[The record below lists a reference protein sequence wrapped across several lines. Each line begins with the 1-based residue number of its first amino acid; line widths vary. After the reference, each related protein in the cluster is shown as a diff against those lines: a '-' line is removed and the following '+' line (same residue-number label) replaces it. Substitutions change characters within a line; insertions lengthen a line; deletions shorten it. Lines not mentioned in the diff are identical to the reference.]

1 MTEEGYKEALE
12 LMRDMREQMAT
23 KDDIADLRSKLT
35 DTACS
40 LRSEMRS
47 LCADVAS
54 NIAMVEKRLC
64 DQLERL
70 SNEISDIQ
78 QLVIENRSAIN
89 GRAAAPELEGCMRRL
104 EAHLKS
110 LPEDEDGG

>member
-1 MTEEGYKEALE
+1 MTEEGYKEVLE
-12 LMRDMREQMAT
+12 LLRDMRDQMAGMAT
-23 KDDIADLRSKLT
+23 NDDIADLR
-35 DTACS
+35 CS
-40 LRSEMRS
+40 LQAEVRS
-47 LCADVAS
+47 LRADLAS
-54 NIAMVEKRLC
+54 NIAMIEKSSSN
-64 DQLERL
+64 QFERL

-110 LPEDEDGG
+110 LPEDQDGG